1 MYKCIYS
8 FSHYK
13 ITPEPECVEATSSQ
27 TADYF
32 MYIIIY
38 IKCLLS
44 MMHSTILGT
53 GDIPVRHGPW
63 PHGANLLPGVDR

>member
-1 MYKCIYS
+1 MYVCIYS

-13 ITPEPECVEATSSQ
+13 ITPEPECFEATSSQ
-27 TADYF
+27 AADYF

-53 GDIPVRHGPW
+53 GDIPVNERDMV
-63 PHGANLLPGVDR
+63 PGLMELTFYLE